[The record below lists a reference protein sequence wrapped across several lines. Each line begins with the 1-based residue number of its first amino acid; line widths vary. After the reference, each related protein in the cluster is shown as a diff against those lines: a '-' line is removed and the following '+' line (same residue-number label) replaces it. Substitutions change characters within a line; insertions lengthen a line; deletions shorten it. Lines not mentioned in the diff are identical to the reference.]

1 MTLPDQPNG
10 LDKAAVLD
18 IDPVLDDPRTR
29 IVVCCGSGGV
39 GKTTTAAAL
48 GLRAAER
55 GRRVVVLTIDPA
67 RRLAQSIGIDAL
79 DNVPR
84 RVPGTDTS
92 AGGELH
98 AMMLDM
104 KRTFDEIVEAHA
116 DAERA
121 RAILENPFYQ
131 SLSAGFAGTQEY
143 MAMEKLGQLR
153 ARDEWDLIVVDT
165 PPSRSALD
173 FLDAPGR
180 LGSFLDG
187 KFIKVLMAPAKLGG
201 RAGMK
206 FLGVGMSVM
215 SGPLNKLMGAQLLRD
230 VQTFVAAMDTMF
242 GGFRTRADA
251 TYRLLQ
257 APGTAFLVV
266 AAPERDALREAAY
279 FVERL
284 AAERMPLAGLVLNR
298 VHGSG
303 AARLP
308 ADRALAAAEAL
319 LDGAGEQ
326 SPGRVPAPAA
336 PPGEGAGGAGTATVA
351 GRTGNTRRTSDT
363 SENLDGGGIVDRDSG
378 QAGSRT
384 VDAPGTGTPALP
396 PEGTPES
403 APENAL
409 ESTSEK
415 TPEST
420 HGAPDGKGLPQ
431 PTSSG
436 DSTARLTAGLLRLHA
451 ERMRVLARERRTRDR
466 FTALHPEVAVAEV
479 AALPG
484 DVHDL
489 AGLRAIG
496 ELLAAQPAATTV
508 ESATAS
514 TGAAGAGPE
523 VTDDA
528 VGTSGGDA
536 KR

>member
-1 MTLPDQPNG
+1 MTPEPARTSDSAAASGAARP
-10 LDKAAVLD
+10 LDPARALD
-18 IDPVLDDPRTR
+18 VDALIDDPKTR

-39 GKTTTAAAL
+39 GKTTTAAAI

-55 GRRVVVLTIDPA
+55 GRKVVVLTIDPA
-67 RRLAQSIGIDAL
+67 RRLAQSMGIDRL

-84 RVPGTDTS
+84 RVKDVEGD
-92 AGGELH
+92 GDGELH

-116 DAERA
+116 DKERA
-121 RAILENPFYQ
+121 AAILANPFYQ

-153 ARDEWDLIVVDT
+153 SRDEWDLIVVDT

-173 FLDAPGR
+173 FLDAPKR

-187 KFIKVLMAPAKLGG
+187 KLIRLLMAPAKVGG

-206 FLGVGMSVM
+206 FLNVGMSM
-215 SGPLNKLMGAQLLRD
+215 MTGALGKLLGGPLLRD

-266 AAPERDALREAAY
+266 ASPERDALREAAY

-284 AAERMPLAGLVLNR
+284 AADDMPLAGLVLNR

-303 AARLP
+303 AAHLS
-308 ADRALAAAEAL
+308 AERALAAAENLEESRIVDQGDGKVGDRNSPDNL
-319 LDGAGEQ
+319 LSSETSQPSEASQPSET
-326 SPGRVPAPAA
+326 SRPPEISVPSEAPH
-336 PPGEGAGGAGTATVA
+336 ETT
-351 GRTGNTRRTSDT
+351 TSDAADTTDTTDT
-363 SENLDGGGIVDRDSG
+363 S
-378 QAGSRT
+378 
-384 VDAPGTGTPALP
+384 DASDASV
-396 PEGTPES
+396 E
-403 APENAL
+403 
-409 ESTSEK
+409 
-415 TPEST
+415 
-420 HGAPDGKGLPQ
+420 Q
-431 PTSSG
+431 
-436 DSTARLTAGLLRLHA
+436 LTAGLLRLHA
-451 ERMRVLARERRTRDR
+451 ERMRLLAREQRTRDR

-496 ELLAAQPAATTV
+496 DRL
-508 ESATAS
+508 
-514 TGAAGAGPE
+514 TG
-523 VTDDA
+523 
-528 VGTSGGDA
+528 
-536 KR
+536 

>member
-1 MTLPDQPNG
+1 MSVTAGDAVTAGAGGAWANG
-10 LDKAAVLD
+10 LDAASVLD
-18 IDPVLDDPRTR
+18 IDPVLDNPRTR

-48 GLRAAER
+48 GVRAAER
-55 GRRVVVLTIDPA
+55 GRKVVVLTIDPA
-67 RRLAQSIGIDAL
+67 RRLAQSMGIDEL

-84 RVPGTDTS
+84 PVTEMDTS

-104 KRTFDEIVEAHA
+104 KRTFDEIVETHA
-116 DAERA
+116 DKERA

-173 FLDAPGR
+173 FLDAPSR

-187 KFIKVLMAPAKLGG
+187 KFIKVLMTPAKIGG

-206 FLGVGMSVM
+206 FLGVGMSMM
-215 SGPLNKLMGAQLLRD
+215 SGPLNKLMGAQLLGD
-230 VQTFVAAMDTMF
+230 VQTFVSAMDTMF

-303 AARLP
+303 AARLS
-308 ADRALAAAEAL
+308 AERALAAAQAL
-319 LDGAGEQ
+319 ADGSG
-326 SPGRVPAPAA
+326 VP
-336 PPGEGAGGAGTATVA
+336 
-351 GRTGNTRRTSDT
+351 RTPDS
-363 SENLDGGGIVDRDSG
+363 SENLDGVGIVDRDSG
-378 QAGSRT
+378 QTGSRT
-384 VDAPGTGTPALP
+384 ADDPGTRTPSDTSSPRSGSPQPAP
-396 PEGTPES
+396 SGDPAPS
-403 APENAL
+403 AP
-409 ESTSEK
+409 ST
-415 TPEST
+415 
-420 HGAPDGKGLPQ
+420 
-431 PTSSG
+431 

-451 ERMRVLARERRTRDR
+451 ERMQVLARERRTRDR
-466 FTALHPEVAVAEV
+466 FTSLHPEVPVAEV

-496 ELLAAQPAATTV
+496 ERLAVQSARHDTAPAEPTAGGKGA
-508 ESATAS
+508 ES
-514 TGAAGAGPE
+514 P
-523 VTDDA
+523 
-528 VGTSGGDA
+528 
-536 KR
+536 

>member
-1 MTLPDQPNG
+1 MS
-10 LDKAAVLD
+10 LDPARVLD
-18 IDPVLDDPRTR
+18 LDPLLDDPDTR

-55 GRRVVVLTIDPA
+55 GRKVVVLTIDPA
-67 RRLAQSIGIDAL
+67 RRLAQSMGIDSL

-84 RVPGTDTS
+84 RVKGIDDS

-116 DAERA
+116 DGERA
-121 RAILENPFYQ
+121 AVILNNPFYQ

-153 ARDEWDLIVVDT
+153 ARDEWDLIIVDT

-173 FLDAPGR
+173 FLDAPKR

-187 KFIKVLMAPAKLGG
+187 RLIRLLTAPAKLGG

-206 FLGVGMSVM
+206 FLNVGMSM
-215 SGPLNKLMGAQLLRD
+215 MTGTLGKLLGGQLLKD
-230 VQTFVAAMDTMF
+230 VQTFVAAMDTTF

-251 TYRLLQ
+251 TYKLLQ

-284 AAERMPLAGLVLNR
+284 AAEDMPFAGLVLNR

-303 AARLP
+303 AAHLS
-308 ADRALAAAEAL
+308 AERALAAAEN
-319 LDGAGEQ
+319 LDAE
-326 SPGRVPAPAA
+326 AA
-336 PPGEGAGGAGTATVA
+336 EDLESTAV
-351 GRTGNTRRTSDT
+351 
-363 SENLDGGGIVDRDSG
+363 ENLDDARIVDQEG
-378 QAGSRT
+378 GKAGLRNSPDT
-384 VDAPGTGTPALP
+384 YGSSESPAS
-396 PEGTPES
+396 E
-403 APENAL
+403 
-409 ESTSEK
+409 TS
-415 TPEST
+415 
-420 HGAPDGKGLPQ
+420 APDGSEGPAGSDGSDEGS
-431 PTSSG
+431 PAAT
-436 DSTARLTAGLLRLHA
+436 DSTDATDRTDTPPHGHRTVEQLTAGLLRLHA
-451 ERMRVLARERRTRDR
+451 ERMQLLSREQRTRDR
-466 FTALHPEVAVAEV
+466 FAALHPEVAVAEV

-489 AGLRAIG
+489 AGLRDIG
-496 ELLAAQPAATTV
+496 DRLAANR
-508 ESATAS
+508 
-514 TGAAGAGPE
+514 PE
-523 VTDDA
+523 LPETDA
-528 VGTSGGDA
+528 
-536 KR
+536 